1 VLVAERKR
9 PREICARRPGR
20 RAVLLT
26 HGKIAASAK
35 RCMIGFNAGPPMMPS
50 ACHNN
55 FQLFQTSDYDGN
67 ADAAFRICVS

>member
-1 VLVAERKR
+1 MRKA
-9 PREICARRPGR
+9 ARKARGPSDPWE
-20 RAVLLT
+20 
-26 HGKIAASAK
+26 IAASAK

>member
-1 VLVAERKR
+1 M
-9 PREICARRPGR
+9 
-20 RAVLLT
+20 
-26 HGKIAASAK
+26 AASAK